1 MKSSSIGNHTVWLAE
16 RGVENK
22 GADPSLCSGLVLD
35 DTEET
40 VSKTVVDCLNQG
52 YFICSKG
59 FFHKIKAVKF

>member
-1 MKSSSIGNHTVWLAE
+1 MKISSIGNHTVWLDE
-16 RGVENK
+16 R
-22 GADPSLCSGLVLD
+22 GADPSLCFGLVLNDTD
-35 DTEET
+35 DT

>member
-22 GADPSLCSGLVLD
+22 SADPSLCSGLVLD

-40 VSKTVVDCLNQG
+40 ISKTVVDCLNQG

-59 FFHKIKAVKF
+59 IL

>member
-1 MKSSSIGNHTVWLAE
+1 MKISSIGNLTVWLDE
-16 RGVENK
+16 R

-35 DTEET
+35 DAEDT

-59 FFHKIKAVKF
+59 FFIK